1 MWVELGTLLESVGR
15 YAEAAECFGRVG
27 SGAIEYAV
35 AEKAVRECGAI
46 GTQRALLGQ
55 QKLTK
60 FERDRLT
67 DPALTLTHIPPG
79 SVRLVI
85 PAPPAAGKQ
94 ARRAV
99 LATTPKRQTRL
110 VSALVWL
117 PSKDSATASIAA
129 TAILAATAHAN
140 ATSAAAA
147 KAAGVALEART
158 AANSAATAASAN
170 EAKSSRAKEAYLA
183 AKGDKLRREAER
195 AVEALATAASS
206 AEATAASLGVLAA
219 NAASDLASLTSDEQ
233 SAAANDPPRLAA
245 RMPELAPGWA
255 AVVPL
260 YGDLAPAPPGTDA
273 PRSSTP
279 LMGDKARVYYYHAG
293 LHVTL
298 RVKPEAKEAKEARD
312 GKEGSLEVVLL
323 EDEAAL
329 RALHLFRY
337 RQHVLKEGVDLPPQ
351 LAVAASLRSDLRRSA
366 APRTAPHLVLPS
378 ALSALEGGSERGVGA
393 FQPPFAELEVS
404 FTDRDLPLRLKLRG
418 ASLAAQRVVF
428 VAGFAPG
435 EGPAE
440 RSGKIKH
447 LDMLLSVNGSPVD
460 SVEESAAA
468 MARQPKGKITLR
480 FRRSLSLY
488 PPSLLTDPGASP
500 LTPEEASLATALSA
514 ASAAGAERAAVRAR
528 RGAEG
533 GGEEGRL
540 VYAALSSSLASRTQ
554 PLPPLNRAIFPPPQV
569 YPFQA
574 YIYQNLTLPFKT
586 TLIF

>member
-1 MWVELGTLLESVGR
+1 MNL
-15 YAEAAECFGRVG
+15 AAEDKYGTVRVVSLLRQMAEQGGFHRGVGDQSWCSLSRVQFVAACNPPTDAGRV
-27 SGAIEYAV
+27 
-35 AEKAVRECGAI
+35 
-46 GTQRALLGQ
+46 ALSPRFLRHAP
-55 QKLTK
+55 LVLV
-60 FERDRLT
+60 DY
-67 DPALTLTHIPPG
+67 PPPE
-79 SVRLVI
+79 SL
-85 PAPPAAGKQ
+85 KQ
-94 ARRAV
+94 
-99 LATTPKRQTRL
+99 
-110 VSALVWL
+110 
-117 PSKDSATASIAA
+117 
-129 TAILAATAHAN
+129 ILA
-140 ATSAAAA
+140 
-147 KAAGVALEART
+147 
-158 AANSAATAASAN
+158 
-170 EAKSSRAKEAYLA
+170 AKEAYLA

-195 AVEALATAASS
+195 AVEALATSASS

-219 NAASDLASLTSDEQ
+219 NAASDLAALTADEQ

-245 RMPELAPGWA
+245 RMPELASGWA

-260 YGDLAPAPPGTDA
+260 YGDIAPAPPGTDA

-298 RVKPEAKEAKEARD
+298 RVKPEAKEAKDARD
-312 GKEGSLEVVLL
+312 GKEGLEIVLL

-351 LAVAASLRSDLRRSA
+351 LAVAASLRSALRRSA

-378 ALSALEGGSERGVGA
+378 ALSALEGSERGVGA
-393 FQPPFAELEVS
+393 FQPPFADLEVS
-404 FTDRDLPLRLKLRG
+404 FSDRDLPLRLKLRG
-418 ASLAAQRVVF
+418 ASLAAQRVLF

-460 SVEESAAA
+460 SVEECAAA

-488 PPSLLTDPGASP
+488 PPSLLTDPGSSP
-500 LTPEEASLATALSA
+500 LTLEEASLATAL
-514 ASAAGAERAAVRAR
+514 SAAGAERAAVRAR

-533 GGEEGRL
+533 G
-540 VYAALSSSLASRTQ
+540 
-554 PLPPLNRAIFPPPQV
+554 
-569 YPFQA
+569 
-574 YIYQNLTLPFKT
+574 
-586 TLIF
+586 